1 MRRNGEVVDHTRFQ
15 ELAAL
20 AATGQVS
27 AEEYSALVAHLD
39 VCPTCKEE
47 YGDFEEILHG
57 QLPLLHPE
65 PAPAIDQSS
74 HARASA
80 GLKERF
86 FARVQAEGLP
96 IAPAVA
102 LHRPLAARLR
112 LAVHTPAF
120 AYAAALVLFVVA
132 AFSAYQWRQANSAGR
147 ARLSEIEGL
156 SKQNADL
163 RRQLSEASRAR
174 DSRVT
179 EELSSTQARN
189 AVLNPQY
196 DAIEKKLK
204 VALDEVGALQTQ
216 IQAQAQADHEKE
228 SRLSRDLELARA
240 SIGQMT
246 LELDSLR
253 EARSENTLML
263 EDRQARID
271 ELQDQLKAQT
281 DSLDRTRRLL
291 VADRDIRDL
300 MGARNLHITDVY
312 DVDSKGKTRQLFGRV
327 FYTKE
332 KSLIFYAF
340 DLQNPQITPAK
351 QSFQAW
357 GYKESAKQVTRSLGI
372 FYLDDKNQNRWALK
386 FDDPAVLSEIDAVFV
401 TVEPPGGS
409 SKPTGQKLLYA
420 FLRGDANHP

>member
-1 MRRNGEVVDHTRFQ
+1 MRRHGEIVDHTRFQ

-27 AEEYSALVAHLD
+27 AEDYAALVAHLE

-57 QLPLLHPE
+57 QLPLLHSELAPRAE
-65 PAPAIDQSS
+65 PSAQ
-74 HARASA
+74 ARRAK

-86 FARVQAEGLP
+86 FARAQAEGLP
-96 IAPAVA
+96 FVPAPSARQSLV
-102 LHRPLAARLR
+102 ARLR
-112 LAVHTPAF
+112 LTAPGPAF
-120 AYAAALVLFVVA
+120 AYAAALVLLVLA
-132 AFSAYQWRQANSAGR
+132 GFSAYQWRQSTLISQ
-147 ARLSEIEGL
+147 ARLEEL
-156 SKQNADL
+156 ERLNRQNADL
-163 RRQLSEASRAR
+163 RQQFSNATKAQ
-174 DSRVT
+174 DSRVADG
-179 EELSSTQARN
+179 LSAAQARN
-189 AVLNPQY
+189 AELNAQY
-196 DAIEKKLK
+196 DAIEKRLK
-204 VALDEVGALQTQ
+204 VALDDVGALQAQ
-216 IQAQAQADHEKE
+216 MQAEAQAGQEKE
-228 SRLSRDLELARA
+228 SILARDLEQARA
-240 SIGQMT
+240 SIGQMAI
-246 LELDSLR
+246 ELDGLR
-253 EARSENTLML
+253 KARSENALIL
-263 EDRQARID
+263 DDRKARIE
-271 ELQDQLKAQT
+271 ELQNQLKAQT
-281 DSLDRTRRLL
+281 DSLDRSRRLL
-291 VADRDIRDL
+291 AADRDIRDL

-312 DVDSKGKTRQLFGRV
+312 DVDARGKTRQLFGRV

-340 DLQNPQITPAK
+340 DLQSPQITPAK

-386 FDDPAVLSEIDAVFV
+386 FDDPAVLAEIDAVFV

>member
-27 AEEYSALVAHLD
+27 AEDYAVLVAHLE
-39 VCPTCKEE
+39 VCHTCKEE

-57 QLPLLHPE
+57 QFPLLHSE
-65 PAPAIDQSS
+65 LAPPTELGSNARSS
-74 HARASA
+74 D

-86 FARVQAEGLP
+86 FARAQAEGLP
-96 IAPAVA
+96 AVSAPPPRLTLAV
-102 LHRPLAARLR
+102 RLR
-112 LAVHTPAF
+112 LDRPNAAF
-120 AYAAALVLFVVA
+120 AYAATLVLLVLA
-132 AFSAYQWRQANSAGR
+132 GFSAYQWRQATLTSQ
-147 ARLSEIEGL
+147 ARQNEIERL
-156 SKQNADL
+156 NKQNADL
-163 RRQLSEASRAR
+163 RQQLSDAAR
-174 DSRVT
+174 TQNSRVA
-179 EELSSTQARN
+179 EELSAAQARN
-189 AVLNPQY
+189 AALNAQY
-196 DAIEKKLK
+196 DAIEKRLK
-204 VALDEVGALQTQ
+204 GALDDVGALQAQ
-216 IQAQAQADHEKE
+216 MQAQAQAGQEKE
-228 SRLSRDLELARA
+228 SRLSRDLEQARA
-240 SIGQMT
+240 SISQMT
-246 LELDSLR
+246 VDLDGLR
-253 EARSENTLML
+253 KFRSENALML

-271 ELQDQLKAQT
+271 ELQSQLKAQT
-281 DSLDRTRRLL
+281 DSLDRSRRLL
-291 VADRDIRDL
+291 AADRDIRDL

-312 DVDSKGKTRQLFGRV
+312 DVDAKGKTRQLFGRV

-340 DLQNPQITPAK
+340 DLQSPQITPAK

-386 FDDPAVLSEIDAVFV
+386 FDDPAVLAEIDAVFV

-409 SKPTGQKLLYA
+409 AKPTGQKLLYA